1 MKPIKDKILVREL
14 DPTSYKQKVGSIVID
29 VDPNCKDY
37 VTAEVLAIGDEVKE
51 LKVGDKL
58 FIYPNSG
65 KLIRDPET
73 NQEVKVIT
81 PLEVIVVL

>member
-14 DPTSYKQKVGSIVID
+14 DPTSYKQKVGNIMID
-29 VDPNCKDY
+29 VDPGCKDY
-37 VTAEVLAIGDEVKE
+37 VTAEVVAFGDEVKE

-73 NQEVKVIT
+73 NQEMRVIT
-81 PLEVIVVL
+81 TLEVITVL

>member
-29 VDPNCKDY
+29 VDPGCKDY
-37 VTAEVLAIGDEVKE
+37 VTAEVVAFGDEVKE

-73 NQEVKVIT
+73 NQEMRVIT
-81 PLEVIVVL
+81 TLEVITVL

>member
-14 DPTSYKQKVGSIVID
+14 DSTNYKQKVGNLMID
-29 VDPNCKDY
+29 VDPGCKDY
-37 VTAEVLAIGDEVKE
+37 VTAEVVSFGEEVKE
-51 LKVGDKL
+51 LSVGDKL

-73 NQEVKVIT
+73 NREMRVIT
-81 PLEVIVVL
+81 PLEIIVVL

>member
-1 MKPIKDKILVREL
+1 
-14 DPTSYKQKVGSIVID
+14 
-29 VDPNCKDY
+29 
-37 VTAEVLAIGDEVKE
+37 VKE

>member
-1 MKPIKDKILVREL
+1 M
-14 DPTSYKQKVGSIVID
+14 ID
-29 VDPNCKDY
+29 VDPGCKDY
-37 VTAEVLAIGDEVKE
+37 VTAEVVAFGDEVKE

-73 NQEVKVIT
+73 NQEMRVIT
-81 PLEVIVVL
+81 TLEVITVL